1 MKRAVAWVL
10 ALGALAVAQVQYA
23 TWDGTRQKVDERLLK
38 AFTEATG
45 IPAAYNLVP
54 WGTYWQKASAM
65 VAGGTTFD
73 VMWMNLD
80 NFPFYASQKALAPIP
95 LSPEAREALP
105 KGALGLYTVRGEVL
119 GLPLGPQVVTVYINR
134 KLFQERGVPIP
145 KDTWTF
151 EELREAAKKLTFV
164 RPDGKKVWG
173 INAMDLQ
180 IDSEYGM
187 AFYYSNGGT
196 GIIKR
201 VGDRYEANLDEAFRD
216 TAQRLLDLIYV
227 DKVSPGPQDSTLQGY
242 QLFQAGQMGIYVLG
256 SWMTEVWKTTPGLD
270 WAFAPLPVMRKGLEP
285 MGVYSVHALVVPAAS
300 RNKQNAYKLAEWYT
314 TGAQAQRILA
324 GAGLMPTLAERYR
337 STYLQ
342 ALPGRNGEVVFRQLP
357 RMVVRHADARN
368 LSNLPEVLDALYSA
382 MNLAWTGNL
391 PLDRAIE
398 KARADMNALLRNAK
412 PLW

>member
-1 MKRAVAWVL
+1 MRKMVW
-10 ALGALAVAQVQYA
+10 LAVMAASAALAQVQYA

-45 IPAAYNLVP
+45 IQVAYNLVP

-65 VAGGTTFD
+65 VAGGSTFD

-80 NFPFYASQKALAPIP
+80 NFPFYASQRALSPIP
-95 LSPEAREALP
+95 LSQEARGLLP
-105 KGALGLYTVRGEVL
+105 KGALDLYTVRGQVL

-151 EELREAAKKLTFV
+151 EEMREAARKLTFT

-196 GIIKR
+196 GIIRR
-201 VGDRYEANLDEAFRD
+201 VGDRYEANLGEAFRD
-216 TAQRLLDLIYV
+216 TAKKLLDLIYV

-256 SWMTEVWKTTPGLD
+256 SWMTEVWKGSPELD
-270 WAFAPLPVMRKGLEP
+270 WAFAPLPVMKKGLEP
-285 MGVYSVHALVVPAAS
+285 VGVYSVHALVVPAAS
-300 RNKQNAYKLAEWYT
+300 RNKEGAYRLAEWYT
-314 TGAQAQRILA
+314 TSAQAQRMVA
-324 GAGLMPTLAERYR
+324 GAGLMPTLADRYR

-357 RMVVRHADARN
+357 RMVVRHADVRN
-368 LSNLPEVLDALYSA
+368 LSNLPEVLDALYNA

-391 PLDRAIE
+391 PLDKALD
-398 KARADMNALLRNAK
+398 KARADMNALLRNSK

>member
-1 MKRAVAWVL
+1 MKRLFGILVL
-10 ALGALAVAQVQYA
+10 AVSALAQVQYA

-45 IPAAYNLVP
+45 IQVAYNLVP

-65 VAGGTTFD
+65 IAGGSTFD

-80 NFPFYASQKALAPIP
+80 NFPFYASQGVLSPIA
-95 LSPEAREALP
+95 LSPEAKGRLP
-105 KGALGLYTVRGEVL
+105 QGALKLYTVKDQVL
-119 GLPLGPQVVTVYINR
+119 GVPLGPQVVTVYINR

-145 KDTWTF
+145 KSSWTF
-151 EELREAAKKLTFV
+151 EEMREAAKKLTFT

-180 IDSEYGM
+180 VDTEYGM

-196 GIIKR
+196 GLIKK
-201 VGDRYEANLDEAFRD
+201 VGDRYEANLDQVFYD
-216 TAQRLLDLIYV
+216 TAKKLLDLIYV
-227 DKVSPGPQDSTLQGY
+227 DKVSPGPQESTLQGY

-256 SWMTEVWKTTPGLD
+256 SWMTEVWKASPGLD
-270 WAFAPLPVMRKGLEP
+270 WAFAPLPEMKKGLAP
-285 MGVYSVHALVVPAAS
+285 KGVYSVHALVVPSGSKNREA
-300 RNKQNAYKLAEWYT
+300 AYKLAEWYAT
-314 TGAQAQRILA
+314 SPQANRILA
-324 GAGLMPTLAERYR
+324 GAGLLPTLAEAYR

-342 ALPGRNGEVVFRQLP
+342 ALPGRNAEVVFAQLP
-357 RMVVRHADARN
+357 NMVVRHADVRN
-368 LSNLPEVLDALYSA
+368 LSNLPEVLDALGSA

-391 PLDRAIE
+391 PLDKAIE

>member
-1 MKRAVAWVL
+1 MRKMVW
-10 ALGALAVAQVQYA
+10 LAVMAASAALAQVQYA

-45 IPAAYNLVP
+45 IQVAYNLVP

-65 VAGGTTFD
+65 VAGGSTFD

-80 NFPFYASQKALAPIP
+80 NFPFYASQRALSPIP
-95 LSPEAREALP
+95 LSQEARGLLP
-105 KGALGLYTVRGEVL
+105 KGALDLYTVRGQVL

-151 EELREAAKKLTFV
+151 EEMREAARKLTFT

-196 GIIKR
+196 GIIRR

-216 TAQRLLDLIYV
+216 TAKKLLDLIYV

-256 SWMTEVWKTTPGLD
+256 SWMTEVWKGSPELD
-270 WAFAPLPVMRKGLEP
+270 WAFAPLPVMKRGLEP
-285 MGVYSVHALVVPAAS
+285 VGVYSVHALVVPAAS
-300 RNKQNAYKLAEWYT
+300 RNKEGAYRLAEWYT
-314 TGAQAQRILA
+314 TSAQAQRMVA
-324 GAGLMPTLAERYR
+324 GAGLMPTLADRYR

-357 RMVVRHADARN
+357 RMVVRHADVRN
-368 LSNLPEVLDALYSA
+368 LSNLPEVLDALYNA

-391 PLDRAIE
+391 PLDKALD
-398 KARADMNALLRNAK
+398 KARADMNALLRNSK

>member
-1 MKRAVAWVL
+1 MMRKALAVLL
-10 ALGALAVAQVQYA
+10 ALGLGLAQVQYA

-38 AFTEATG
+38 AFSEATG
-45 IPAAYNLVP
+45 IPVTYNLIP

-65 VAGGTTFD
+65 IAGGSTFD

-80 NFPFYASQKALAPIP
+80 NFPFYASQGALSPIP
-95 LSPEAREALP
+95 LSKEAQAVLP
-105 KGALGLYTVRGEVL
+105 KDALALYTVKGQVL

-151 EELREAAKKLTFV
+151 EEMREAAKKLTFV
-164 RPDGKKVWG
+164 KDGKKYWG

-196 GIIKR
+196 GLIKR
-201 VGDRYEANLDEAFRD
+201 VGNRYEANLDEAFRD
-216 TAQRLLDLIYV
+216 TAKKLLDLIYV
-227 DKVSPGPQDSTLQGY
+227 DKVSPGPQESTLQGY

-256 SWMTEVWKTTPGLD
+256 SWMTEVWKGTPGLD

-285 MGVYSVHALVVPAAS
+285 KGVYSVHALVVPSPS
-300 RNKQNAYKLAEWYT
+300 RNKEKAYRLAEWLT
-314 TGAQAQRILA
+314 TAPQSQRMLA
-324 GAGLMPTLAERYR
+324 GAGLMPTLATQYR

-342 ALPGRNGEVVFRQLP
+342 AFPGRNAEIVFKQLP
-357 RMVVRHADARN
+357 NMVVRHADVRN
-368 LSNLPEVLDALYSA
+368 LDNLPEVLDALASA

-391 PLDRAIE
+391 SLDKAIE
-398 KARADMNALLRNAK
+398 KARADMNALLSKAK

>member
-1 MKRAVAWVL
+1 MRKMVW
-10 ALGALAVAQVQYA
+10 LAVMAASAALAQVQYA

-45 IPAAYNLVP
+45 IQVAYNLVP

-65 VAGGTTFD
+65 VAGGSTFD

-80 NFPFYASQKALAPIP
+80 NFPFYASQRALSPIP
-95 LSPEAREALP
+95 LSQEARGLLP
-105 KGALGLYTVRGEVL
+105 KGALDLYTVRGQVL

-151 EELREAAKKLTFV
+151 EEMREAARKLTFT
-164 RPDGKKVWG
+164 RSDGKKVWG

-196 GIIKR
+196 GIIRR

-216 TAQRLLDLIYV
+216 TAKKLLDLIYV

-256 SWMTEVWKTTPGLD
+256 SWMTEVWKGSPELD
-270 WAFAPLPVMRKGLEP
+270 WAFAPLPVMKKGLEP
-285 MGVYSVHALVVPAAS
+285 VGVYSVHALVVPAAS
-300 RNKQNAYKLAEWYT
+300 RNKEGAYRLAEWYT
-314 TGAQAQRILA
+314 TSAQAQRIVA
-324 GAGLMPTLAERYR
+324 GAGLMPTLADRYR

-357 RMVVRHADARN
+357 RMVVRHADVRN
-368 LSNLPEVLDALYSA
+368 LSNLPEVLDALYNA

-391 PLDRAIE
+391 PLDKALD
-398 KARADMNALLRNAK
+398 KARADMNALLRNSK

>member
-1 MKRAVAWVL
+1 MKRVLAALVLAAVAS
-10 ALGALAVAQVQYA
+10 AQVQYA
-23 TWDGTRQKVDERLLK
+23 TWDGTRQKVDERLMK
-38 AFTEATG
+38 AFSEATG
-45 IPAAYNLVP
+45 VRVAYNLVP

-80 NFPFYASQKALAPIP
+80 NFPFYASQRALAPLP
-95 LSPEAREALP
+95 LSAEARSALP
-105 KGALGLYTVRGEVL
+105 KGALDLYTVRGQVL

-145 KDTWTF
+145 KDSWTF
-151 EELREAAKKLTFV
+151 EEMREAARRLTFT

-180 IDSEYGM
+180 VDSEYGM

-196 GIIKR
+196 GLIRK
-201 VGDRYEANLDEAFRD
+201 VGDRYEANLDEAFQD
-216 TAQRLLDLIYV
+216 TARRLLDLIYV
-227 DKVSPGPQDSTLQGY
+227 DRVSPGPQDSTLQGY

-256 SWMTEVWKTTPGLD
+256 SWMTEVWKTTPELD

-285 MGVYSVHALVVPAAS
+285 VGVYSVHALVVPAAS
-300 RNKQNAYKLAEWYT
+300 KNKEGAYRLAEWYT
-314 TGAQAQRILA
+314 TSPQSQRILA
-324 GAGLMPTLAERYR
+324 GAGLMPTLVERYR

-342 ALPGRNGEVVFRQLP
+342 ALPGRNGDAVFRQLP
-357 RMVVRHADARN
+357 RMVVRHADVRN
-368 LSNLPEVLDALYSA
+368 LSNLPEVLDALHSA
-382 MNLAWTGNL
+382 MNLAWMGNI
-391 PLDRAIE
+391 PLEKAME

>member
-1 MKRAVAWVL
+1 MRRMLGLLVGLAVAL
-10 ALGALAVAQVQYA
+10 AQVQYA
-23 TWDGTRQKVDERLLK
+23 TWDGTRQKADERLLK

-45 IPAAYNLVP
+45 VPVSYNLVP

-65 VAGGTTFD
+65 VAGGATFD

-80 NFPFYASQKALAPIP
+80 NFPFYASQRALAPIP
-95 LSPEAREALP
+95 LSQEAQGVLP

-119 GLPLGPQVVTVYINR
+119 GVPLGPQVVTVYINR
-134 KLFQERGVPIP
+134 KLFQERGVPLP
-145 KDTWTF
+145 REGWTF
-151 EELREAAKKLTFV
+151 EELREAAKRLTFT

-196 GIIKR
+196 GLIRK
-201 VGDRYEANLDEAFRD
+201 VGDRYEANLDQAFRD
-216 TAQRLLDLIYV
+216 TAQKLLDLIYV

-256 SWMTEVWKTTPGLD
+256 SWMTEVWKGTPGLD
-270 WAFAPLPVMRKGLEP
+270 WAFAPLPAMRPGLKP
-285 MGVYSVHALVVPAAS
+285 KGVYSVHALVIPASS
-300 RNKQNAYKLAEWYT
+300 RNKEGAAKLVEWYT
-314 TGAQAQRILA
+314 TSVQANRMLA
-324 GAGLMPTLAERYR
+324 GAGLLPTLADRYR

-342 ALPGRNGEVVFRQLP
+342 ALPGKNAEVVFRQLP
-357 RMVVRHADARN
+357 DMVVRHADVRN
-368 LSNLPEVLDALYSA
+368 LNNLPEVLDALSSA

-398 KARADMNALLRNAK
+398 KARNDMNALLRSSR

>member
-1 MKRAVAWVL
+1 MRKMVW
-10 ALGALAVAQVQYA
+10 LAVMAASAALAQVQYA

-45 IPAAYNLVP
+45 IQVAYNLVP

-65 VAGGTTFD
+65 VAGGSTFD

-80 NFPFYASQKALAPIP
+80 NFPFYASQRALSPIP
-95 LSPEAREALP
+95 LSQEARGLLP
-105 KGALGLYTVRGEVL
+105 KGALDLYTVKGQVL

-151 EELREAAKKLTFV
+151 EEMREAARKLTFT

-196 GIIKR
+196 GILKR

-216 TAQRLLDLIYV
+216 AAKKLLDLIYV

-256 SWMTEVWKTTPGLD
+256 SWMTEVWKGSPELD
-270 WAFAPLPVMRKGLEP
+270 WAFAPLPVMKKGLEP
-285 MGVYSVHALVVPAAS
+285 VGVYSVHALVVPAAS
-300 RNKQNAYKLAEWYT
+300 RNKESAYRLAEWYT
-314 TGAQAQRILA
+314 TSAQAQRIVA
-324 GAGLMPTLAERYR
+324 GAGLMPTLADRYR

-357 RMVVRHADARN
+357 RMVVRHADVRN
-368 LSNLPEVLDALYSA
+368 LSNLPEVLDALYNA

-391 PLDRAIE
+391 PLDKALD
-398 KARADMNALLRNAK
+398 KARADMNALLRNSK